1 MNPLMRELSK
11 ERDYLAEIIAY
22 AESVIAKAPPG
33 NVRGSKC
40 GNSIQFYYYDEFT
53 EKRNGEYIP
62 KRDREKARKIVEKE
76 YLQKLKKTCMER
88 KTEIERAMQ
97 VLVNTEPQKVFSSMP
112 EVKQQILSKVLVD
125 DKEYADIWQNKSYSN
140 KPFPENYPEIYTDRG
155 ERVRSKTEKIIAD
168 KLYREGIAYHYEE
181 PLFLKGYGEVYP
193 DFRLLNMNTR
203 EEIILEHLGRMDDM
217 EYVEKALRKIRLYER
232 NGYFLGKQLFITFE
246 TAQEPFDSRIFENM
260 LKEMGFSG
268 KTW

>member
-140 KPFPENYPEIYTDRG
+140 KPFPENYP
-155 ERVRSKTEKIIAD
+155 
-168 KLYREGIAYHYEE
+168 
-181 PLFLKGYGEVYP
+181 

-203 EEIILEHLGRMDDM
+203 EEIILEHLGMMDDM